1 MKLITGCLENLI
13 DLGPSS
19 IEECLSVK
27 SIISKTL
34 RNYRREN
41 IFEELLKKYLLD
53 NNKYIRVWGKINPDL
68 VEDTLFEETI
78 RMRLV
83 LQKMK
88 F

>member
-1 MKLITGCLENLI
+1 MENLI